1 MLNVDLILLLFL
13 LLSFFSSFG
22 KHDVERCS
30 FIWSSFPLHLFFHLF
45 LHLLFLVFSGRPLP
59 QVHWVKDGLVIDD
72 TYTTINDHSL
82 GFVIENEILIKNLS
96 RSDLNSVLSCEA
108 INSNLTSRTSASVSL
123 DLSCK
128 WNSVLTA
135 SFTRMLFACSSHIN
149 PLLPSL
155 ETNFMRLPSFLRHL
169 YFAYSWDARPQHK
182 P

>member
-1 MLNVDLILLLFL
+1 MSNDVHPFVLFPSISFSIFLHLLL
-13 LLSFFSSFG
+13 
-22 KHDVERCS
+22 
-30 FIWSSFPLHLFFHLF
+30 HLF

-128 WNSVLTA
+128 
-135 SFTRMLFACSSHIN
+135 
-149 PLLPSL
+149 
-155 ETNFMRLPSFLRHL
+155 
-169 YFAYSWDARPQHK
+169 
-182 P
+182 